1 MRANMLTRSDFYSV
15 SAEIVRGAGG
25 ALLTKDIR
33 QFSQSAHL
41 YARFG
46 AGMSTKFTKEEL
58 DEIAWAV
65 AGTALDFH
73 YTGGFSSLIVNA
85 VKPRLQIILENA
97 HVTID
102 KAAAR
107 KLLTLWKR
115 LELVE

>member
-1 MRANMLTRSDFYSV
+1 
-15 SAEIVRGAGG
+15 
-25 ALLTKDIR
+25 
-33 QFSQSAHL
+33 
-41 YARFG
+41 
-46 AGMSTKFTKEEL
+46 MSTKFTKEEL

-73 YTGGFSSLIVNA
+73 YTGGFSDYLEEVIKDVEVRIANELDNKADASLIVNA